1 MPTAVVVYDSWY
13 GCTQT
18 IAEEIARGLSSDG
31 RVPTVVTHVKDTT
44 PESVLHHDLIVIG
57 SPDHFGAPTNRILA
71 LLRSLRAEDLRKKR
85 FAFFDTCFA
94 ADRGKVTA
102 KMEAALRNRNPMI
115 SPPFLQIS
123 VVVDGARGP
132 IRPGE
137 ISKGRALGQMIRTTL
152 ALPA

>member
-1 MPTAVVVYDSWY
+1 MPTAIVVFDSWY

-31 RVPTVVTHVKDTT
+31 RIPTVVTNIRETT
-44 PESVLHHDLIVIG
+44 PAQVLHHDIIVIG
-57 SPDHFGAPTNRILA
+57 SPDHFGAPTSRVLT
-71 LLRSLRAEDLRKKR
+71 LLRSLREADLRRKR

-94 ADRGKVTA
+94 SDRGKVTA

-115 SPPFLQIS
+115 SPPFLQAS
-123 VVVDGARGP
+123 VVVEGARGP

-137 ISKGRALGQMIRTTL
+137 VSKGRALGQMIRTTL

>member
-1 MPTAVVVYDSWY
+1 MPTAIVVFDSWY

-18 IAEEIARGLSSDG
+18 VADEIARGLSADS
-31 RVPTVVTHVKDTT
+31 RIPTVVTNIRETT
-44 PESVLHHDLIVIG
+44 VEQILHHDIIVIG
-57 SPDHFGAPTNRILA
+57 SPDHFGTPTSRILT
-71 LLRSLRAEDLRKKR
+71 LLRALRQADLRQKR

-94 ADRGKVTA
+94 SDRGKVTA
-102 KMEAALRNRNPMI
+102 KMESALHNRNPMI

-123 VVVDGARGP
+123 IVVDGARGP

-137 ISKGRALGQMIRTTL
+137 ISKGRALGQMIRTSL

>member
-1 MPTAVVVYDSWY
+1 MPTAIVVFDSWY

-18 IAEEIARGLSSDG
+18 VAEEIARGLSADG
-31 RVPTVVTHVKDTT
+31 RIPTVVTNIRETT
-44 PESVLHHDLIVIG
+44 PEQILHHDIIVIG
-57 SPDHFGAPTNRILA
+57 SPDHFGTPTSRILT
-71 LLRSLRAEDLRKKR
+71 LLRSLRQSDLRRKR

-94 ADRGKVTA
+94 SDRGKVTA
-102 KMEAALRNRNPMI
+102 KMEAALRTRNPMI

-123 VVVDGARGP
+123 IVVEGARGP

-137 ISKGRALGQMIRTTL
+137 ISKGRALGQTIRTSL

>member
-1 MPTAVVVYDSWY
+1 MPTAIVVFDSWY

-18 IAEEIARGLSSDG
+18 VAEEIARGLSADG
-31 RVPTVVTHVKDTT
+31 RIPTVVTNI
-44 PESVLHHDLIVIG
+44 LHHDIIVIG
-57 SPDHFGAPTNRILA
+57 SPDHFGTPTSRILT
-71 LLRSLRAEDLRKKR
+71 LLRSLRQSDLRRKR

-94 ADRGKVTA
+94 SDRGKVTA
-102 KMEAALRNRNPMI
+102 KMEAALRTRNPMI

-123 VVVDGARGP
+123 IVVEGARGP

-137 ISKGRALGQMIRTTL
+137 ISKGRALGQTIRTSL